1 MSNRYLYRNVI
12 PVSRGL
18 IFVFN
23 LQNVLMMR
31 YCVLRVA
38 LMGSSLHVY
47 LLTNVVITSL
57 TVLEEKM
64 NWITIVP
71 VDLRE
76 QFV

>member
-47 LLTNVVITSL
+47 LLTNVVIMSL